1 MRKKDE
7 EVIKKVVDKIINSK
21 VLLTGDGDFYVSDYM
36 GEIARLTIRNLF
48 SPESSIS
55 EIAIGLHGSTFRVE
69 NREWREMPVPAYTFV
84 LYKKVSVE
92 ETLIGRLMK
101 ICFEVSHS
109 DLERSPSFKRFV
121 EYMEEN
127 KRLILHN
134 DNEYGRSHTLTDA
147 DFI

>member
-7 EVIKKVVDKIINSK
+7 EVIKKVVDKIIDSK
-21 VLLTGDGDFYVSDYM
+21 VLLTGDGDFCVSEYM
-36 GEIARLTIRNLF
+36 GEIAMLTIRNLF

-55 EIAIGLHGSTFRVE
+55 EIAIGLHGSSFRFNHEVAI
-69 NREWREMPVPAYTFV
+69 PAYAFV
-84 LYKKVSVE
+84 LYRKANDG
-92 ETLIGRLMK
+92 ETLVSRLIK
-101 ICFEVSHS
+101 LSFEVSSS
-109 DLERSPSFKRFV
+109 DLEKSPSFKRLV
-121 EYMEEN
+121 EYVEEN